1 MPGSVR
7 LFKRPSLEI
16 ISYLEANSKWTAYEN
31 QLKKKKRNAPF
42 KTKYTSHPHSH
53 CTLYDLLLLG
63 CLDKSQGVSKGKP
76 RAKWKISL
84 STEMQ
89 TTVLLILKN
98 VQLTEQTASASSEC
112 CQSLCRK
119 DSKAKSTGTSKP
131 NLDDSL
137 SPALDELKRYLHRIY
152 YSSHCLN
159 IIQ

>member
-1 MPGSVR
+1 M
-7 LFKRPSLEI
+7 
-16 ISYLEANSKWTAYEN
+16 
-31 QLKKKKRNAPF
+31 
-42 KTKYTSHPHSH
+42 
-53 CTLYDLLLLG
+53 
-63 CLDKSQGVSKGKP
+63 SKGKP

-89 TTVLLILKN
+89 TMEFLLITQN
-98 VQLTEQTASASSEC
+98 IQLTKQTARASSEC
-112 CQSLCRK
+112 CQILCRK
-119 DSKAKSTGTSKP
+119 VSKAESTSTSKP